1 MIQLQEKL
9 ITNTW
14 VKTDWDTYISTI
26 ESPFCGASS
35 MENHA
40 QYQGYYYN
48 GYMRVED
55 MPTGADHA
63 TDNGLIY
70 LAITL
75 FCMVKGIPIKGLIG
89 CSYRKV
95 EVRECQPDIS
105 FYIGDIAHL
114 APKGK
119 SVVNLDEQAIPNLV
133 VEISNTTI
141 NDNLGAK
148 RMLYEEMGI
157 SEYWIVDVQN
167 TLIYAFT
174 MIVGGASPSEYR
186 GSKRIDTSLVLPGL
200 SIDTITT
207 ALTLSKEQDQSQIGK
222 WLMSEFQ
229 T

>member
-1 MIQLQEKL
+1 MMIQLQEKL

-14 VKTDWDTYISTI
+14 TKADWDTYISTI
-26 ESPFCGASS
+26 ESPD
-35 MENHA
+35 NKQH
-40 QYQGYYYN
+40 QGYYYN
-48 GYMRVED
+48 GYMRIED

-63 TDNGLIY
+63 SDNGLIY

-89 CSYRKV
+89 CSYRKSKI
-95 EVRECQPDIS
+95 RECQPDIS

-141 NDNLGAK
+141 NDDLGAK
-148 RMLYEEMGI
+148 RLLYEEMGV

-167 TLIYAFT
+167 TLIYAFE
-174 MIVGGASPSEYR
+174 IIDR
-186 GSKRIDTSLVLPGL
+186 GSKRIDTSLVLPNL
-200 SIDTITT
+200 SIATIVE
-207 ALTLSKEQDQSQIGK
+207 ALNRSKEQDQTQIGQ
-222 WLMSEFQ
+222 WLMSEFK

>member
-1 MIQLQEKL
+1 MIKIQEKL
-9 ITNTW
+9 STNSW
-14 VKTDWDTYISTI
+14 LQADWDVYVNTI
-26 ESPFCGASS
+26 ESPDR
-35 MENHA
+35 EQH
-40 QYQGYYYN
+40 QGYYYN
-48 GYMRVED
+48 GCMRIEN

-63 TDNGLIY
+63 SDNGLIY

-105 FYIGDIAHL
+105 FYIGDRANL

-141 NDNLGAK
+141 NDDIGAK
-148 RMLYEEMGI
+148 RLLYEEMGVA
-157 SEYWIVDVQN
+157 EYWVVDVQN
-167 TLIYAFT
+167 TLIYAFE
-174 MIVGGASPSEYR
+174 IIDR
-186 GSKRIDTSLVLPGL
+186 GSRRIDTSLVLPEL
-200 SIDTITT
+200 SIATITE
-207 ALTLSKEQDQSQIGK
+207 ALNRSKEQDQTQIGQ
-222 WLMSEFQ
+222 WLMGEFK